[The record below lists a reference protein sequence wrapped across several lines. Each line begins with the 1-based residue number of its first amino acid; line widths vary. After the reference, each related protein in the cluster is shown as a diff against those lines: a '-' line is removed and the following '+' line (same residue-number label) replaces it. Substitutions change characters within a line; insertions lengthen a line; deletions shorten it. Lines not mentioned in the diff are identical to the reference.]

1 MHLTAY
7 IPHGHCYLWQPF
19 LLGLHGISDGL
30 IAIAYFSIPVT
41 LLYFVRQR
49 RDLPYASVFVLFG
62 AFIISCGVSHALE
75 IWTLWYPIYWFTGVI
90 KAITA
95 IISVYTA
102 LALVPIVPAAIA
114 LPSPAQRELQA
125 IITRNMAEGICLLR
139 ADNGIIVY
147 ANPKFEQ
154 MFGYGTGELDEKPV
168 SIVNYGEQPQEVAV
182 QLISTI
188 IEKGEHTYEIHNVKK
203 DGTPFWC
210 EATTSIFEHPDYGP
224 VLVAVQQDISDR
236 KEAQEKLKSSL
247 AEKELLLKEIYHR
260 VKNNLQVIYS
270 LLNLQSRSLADSTA
284 QSVLRDSQSRIRAMA
299 LVHEQLYQS
308 KDLAKIELADYAKS
322 LAHSLL
328 DTYRVTNPHVSI
340 QLDIE
345 AQQLN
350 IETALPCGLI
360 LTELIS
366 NALKYAF
373 PEGRSGKIT
382 VTSAASSEAQIM
394 LMIQDDGIG
403 LPSDF
408 NLKTASSLGLRLVR
422 NLAKQVKGEILIL
435 PETVGTKFQLSFPM
449 QA

>member
-1 MHLTAY
+1 LLVDQSHRSDAALT
-7 IPHGHCYLWQPF
+7 
-19 LLGLHGISDGL
+19 IS
-30 IAIAYFSIPVT
+30 
-41 LLYFVRQR
+41 
-49 RDLPYASVFVLFG
+49 
-62 AFIISCGVSHALE
+62 
-75 IWTLWYPIYWFTGVI
+75 
-90 KAITA
+90 
-95 IISVYTA
+95 
-102 LALVPIVPAAIA
+102 
-114 LPSPAQRELQA
+114 
-125 IITRNMAEGICLLR
+125 
-139 ADNGIIVY
+139 
-147 ANPKFEQ
+147 
-154 MFGYGTGELDEKPV
+154 
-168 SIVNYGEQPQEVAV
+168 
-182 QLISTI
+182 
-188 IEKGEHTYEIHNVKK
+188 
-203 DGTPFWC
+203 
-210 EATTSIFEHPDYGP
+210 
-224 VLVAVQQDISDR
+224 
-236 KEAQEKLKSSL
+236 
-247 AEKELLLKEIYHR
+247 
-260 VKNNLQVIYS
+260 KNNLQVIYS
-270 LLNLQSRSLADSTA
+270 LLNLQSRSLVDSTA

-328 DTYRVTNPHVSI
+328 DTYRATNPNVSI

-345 AQQLN
+345 PQQLN

-382 VTSAASSEAQIM
+382 VISAASPEEQVM

-435 PETVGTKFQLSFPM
+435 PEIAGTKFQLSFPM